1 MTRFTHFMILPL
13 GLTGMKSIYIR
24 KASSD
29 FIPWLAHKQHPISE
43 VMISITFQIEN
54 RKVESQGYEGTLV
67 YF

>member
-13 GLTGMKSIYIR
+13 GLTGMKST
-24 KASSD
+24 SSD

-43 VMISITFQIEN
+43 VMISVIFQIEN

-67 YF
+67 YS